1 MARFAR
7 KRPNIYRLISDQS
20 HQRVDN
26 YKDTGKFTSEITTP
40 IYFNIDDFNIENL
53 GNSIKQHD
61 FKPGVKYCFLLKIAG
76 NDDQYRMAGKQV
88 YFIYSNEDFDQKIAI
103 LYNDL
108 NYSLNI
114 ALRKYFIGYE
124 IKYIQLMFIIVRP
137 FPELEIKNISKLK
150 LNKDLVKLGETKRN
164 FNDLFLP
171 LSNNEYYGKKLD
183 VVSDNIFKS
192 NFLSIIKD
200 QSQIMALRERKYTTF
215 LY

>member
-40 IYFNIDDFNIENL
+40 IYFNLDDFNIESL
-53 GNSIKQHD
+53 GNSIKQHG
-61 FKPGVKYCFLLKIAG
+61 FKPGVKYLFLLKIAG
-76 NDDQYRMAGKQV
+76 NDDEYRMAGKQV

-114 ALRKYFIGYE
+114 ALRKYF
-124 IKYIQLMFIIVRP
+124 LA
-137 FPELEIKNISKLK
+137 
-150 LNKDLVKLGETKRN
+150 
-164 FNDLFLP
+164 
-171 LSNNEYYGKKLD
+171 
-183 VVSDNIFKS
+183 
-192 NFLSIIKD
+192 
-200 QSQIMALRERKYTTF
+200 SQRI
-215 LY
+215 